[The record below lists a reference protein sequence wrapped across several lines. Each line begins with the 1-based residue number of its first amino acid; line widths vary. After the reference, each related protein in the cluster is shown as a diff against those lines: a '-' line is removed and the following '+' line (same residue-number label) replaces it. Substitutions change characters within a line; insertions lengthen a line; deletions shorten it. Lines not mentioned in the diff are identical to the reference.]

1 MFIKAHNGSSQERLN
16 VTSQMMNDILTYHQI
31 MPPFVD
37 LMASFGRNA
46 ADDYQYCGFRSEAR
60 LSVRN
65 AALAVPELDR
75 SGQVLEICYSL
86 RAAEPSTSI
95 PGWPWSIKQLAIA
108 HTFDIQT
115 GQSAWVVLKADNLI
129 KDRIMSATRSAG
141 LPDMNSYQDVD
152 ESLASSLASHL
163 VFCEW
168 AAEHW
173 RWYVNFLEQQVQD
186 ITGTTTFSNI
196 TAPSSLRAA
205 QRAVSRIAPAA
216 RSGTFPFARTLSRIS
231 TWGSIRRNSR
241 PSKGSDSD
249 VSGSTV
255 SPNGAFQSGA
265 AEAITEKDVEEEEE
279 EDGEEHS
286 FSLKDIQR
294 LQFIE
299 NKINEAMLVQ
309 TTIIK
314 VLEQLRRFYTSLQE
328 HPEWRTGLSRECKGS
343 LARFNSRLANI
354 EFDLNLQF
362 TRAETLGTLLANRKT
377 LLGQIMEWRS
387 TEAIKMISKQSHTA
401 TKHMESMT
409 DEMRELAVKT
419 KQETVSMRIITL
431 VTLFFLPGTFIS
443 TLMSTDI
450 VQYDHSKEIFSMA
463 ALKMFLAIS
472 LPMMFLTFVAWY
484 AVYWYVNN
492 RERVQKLK
500 NQMHLRGDSAA

>member
-1 MFIKAHNGSSQERLN
+1 MSYAVTSTDMDPLLQSRAKQYPHSIARPNECTYVLDSYASLFRKLQPKLFGVEERACINLWQCQLDGRFRQETARNLVQLESHFDTQDPRSQPHPQCRFIFINAHNGSSQERLN
-16 VTSQMMNDILTYHQI
+16 ITSQMMNDTLTYHQI

-46 ADDYQYCGFRSEAR
+46 ADDFQYCGFRSEAR
-60 LSVRN
+60 LSTRN
-65 AALAVPELDR
+65 IALAVPELGR

-86 RAAEPSTSI
+86 RAVEPSTSI
-95 PGWPWSIKQLAIA
+95 PGSPWSIKQLAIA
-108 HTFDIQT
+108 HTFDVKT

-152 ESLASSLASHL
+152 ESLASSLTSHL

-173 RWYVNFLEQQVQD
+173 RWYVNFLEQEVQD

-196 TAPSSLRAA
+196 TAPSCLGAA
-205 QRAVSRIAPAA
+205 QRAMSMIAPVA
-216 RSGTFPFARTLSRIS
+216 RLGTFPFFKTLSRIS

-249 VSGSTV
+249 MSGSTV
-255 SPNGAFQSGA
+255 SPTGTLQSGA
-265 AEAITEKDVEEEEE
+265 AEAITEKDAEEE

-299 NKINEAMLVQ
+299 DKINEAILVQ

-314 VLEQLRRFYTSLQE
+314 VLEQLRTFYASLQE
-328 HPEWRTGLSRECKGS
+328 LPEWPTGLSRECKGS
-343 LARFNSRLANI
+343 LARFNGRLGNI
-354 EFDLNLQF
+354 EFDLNLQV
-362 TRAETLGTLLANRKT
+362 TRAKTLATLLANRKT
-377 LLGQIMEWRS
+377 LV
-387 TEAIKMISKQSHTA
+387 SHSDA
-401 TKHMESMT
+401 G
-409 DEMRELAVKT
+409 V
-419 KQETVSMRIITL
+419 
-431 VTLFFLPGTFIS
+431 P
-443 TLMSTDI
+443 
-450 VQYDHSKEIFSMA
+450 
-463 ALKMFLAIS
+463 
-472 LPMMFLTFVAWY
+472 P
-484 AVYWYVNN
+484 
-492 RERVQKLK
+492 K
-500 NQMHLRGDSAA
+500 NHI